1 MALEG
6 SALDSALGLSI
17 SGLDAGYGA
26 VKALRGVSLNVEAG
40 ETVALLGT
48 NGNGKSTLMKC
59 ITGLVRPW
67 RGSVTLTIDGDTHDL
82 AKLSPEAIVDLG
94 VAMVPEGRR
103 LFPRL
108 TVLEN
113 LMLGA
118 FRKAAR
124 RDIDRNLA
132 HAFETFPVLKERS
145 NQLAGTM
152 SGGQQ
157 QMLAIARALMSSP
170 RLLLIDE
177 PSVGLSPLLVS
188 QMIAKIGELSRMFGL
203 TVLMAEQNFNQ
214 AIRIADRGYI
224 IVHGEIVVAAGV
236 EELKGNDIVKR
247 LYLGG
252 AA

>member
-1 MALEG
+1 MAL
-6 SALDSALGLSI
+6 SLSI
-17 SGLDAGYGA
+17 EGLDAGYGA
-26 VKALRGVSLNVEAG
+26 VKALRGVSMRVESG

-48 NGNGKSTLMKC
+48 NGNGKSTLIKC
-59 ITGLVRPW
+59 VMGLVRPA
-67 RGSVTLTIDGDTHDL
+67 RGSVSLSIDGTTHDL
-82 AKLSPEAIVDLG
+82 TRLTPEQIVDLG
-94 VAMVPEGRR
+94 VALVPEGRR
-103 LFPRL
+103 LFPKL
-108 TVLEN
+108 TVVEN

-124 RDIDRNLA
+124 GAIQRNLA
-132 HAFETFPVLKERS
+132 MAFETFPVLKERK

-157 QMLAIARALMSSP
+157 QMLAIGRALMSSP
-170 RLLLIDE
+170 RLLLVDE

-188 QMIAKIGELSRMFGL
+188 QTISKIGELKQSFGL

-224 IVHGEIVVAAGV
+224 IVHGEIAVSAASV
-236 EELKGNDIVKR
+236 DELKANDIVKR

>member
-1 MALEG
+1 LALSLAIE
-6 SALDSALGLSI
+6 
-17 SGLDAGYGA
+17 GLDAGYGA
-26 VKALRGVSLNVEAG
+26 VKALRGVTLHVGSG

-59 ITGLVRPW
+59 IMGLVRPD
-67 RGSVTLTIDGDTHDL
+67 RGRLSLSIDGAAHDL
-82 AKLSPEAIVDLG
+82 TRLSPEAIVDLG
-94 VAMVPEGRR
+94 VALVPEGRR
-103 LFPRL
+103 LFPKL
-108 TVLEN
+108 TVTEN

-124 RDIDRNLA
+124 TTIEGNLA
-132 HAFETFPVLKERS
+132 LVFETFPVLKERR

-188 QMIAKIGELSRMFGL
+188 QTITKIGELKQRVGL

-224 IVHGEIVVAAGV
+224 IVHGEIAVAAQSV
-236 EELKGNDIVKR
+236 DELKANDIVKR

-252 AA
+252 IA

>member
-1 MALEG
+1 LAL
-6 SALDSALGLSI
+6 SLAVND
-17 SGLDAGYGA
+17 LDAGYGA
-26 VKALRGVSLNVEAG
+26 VKALRGVTLHVEAG

-59 ITGLVRPW
+59 ICGLVRPG
-67 RGSVTLTIDGDTHDL
+67 RGSIRLTIDGTAHDL
-82 AKLSPEAIVDLG
+82 TKLSAEAIVDLG

-103 LFPRL
+103 LFPKL

-124 RDIDRNLA
+124 RDIDKNLTQ
-132 HAFETFPVLKERS
+132 AFETFPVLKDLKK
-145 NQLAGTM
+145 QLAGTM

-188 QMIAKIGELSRMFGL
+188 QTITKIGELKQRVGL

-224 IVHGEIVVAAGV
+224 IVHGEIAVAAQSV
-236 EELKGNDIVKR
+236 DELKANDIVKR

-252 AA
+252 VA

>member
-1 MALEG
+1 MALSLAIE
-6 SALDSALGLSI
+6 
-17 SGLDAGYGA
+17 GLDAGYGA
-26 VKALRGVSLNVEAG
+26 VKALRGVTLHVEAG

-59 ITGLVRPW
+59 VMGLVRPD
-67 RGSVTLTIDGDTHDL
+67 RGRLSLTIDGQAHDL
-82 AKLSPEAIVDLG
+82 TRLSPEAIVDLG
-94 VAMVPEGRR
+94 VALVPEGRR
-103 LFPRL
+103 LFPKL
-108 TVLEN
+108 TVVEN

-124 RDIDRNLA
+124 SAVDRNLA
-132 HAFETFPVLKERS
+132 LAYDTFPALKERR

-188 QMIAKIGELSRMFGL
+188 QTIAKIGELKQRVGL

-224 IVHGEIVVAAGV
+224 IVHGEIAVAAQSV
-236 EELKGNDIVKR
+236 DELKANDIVKR

-252 AA
+252 VA